1 MNIKKF
7 PISDVLMLAGAL
19 GYFILPVDVIPDGI
33 PGLGFTDDAAALSF
47 AFKKAIDLFSNDSI
61 NMARNKS
68 REIFGDNFDEEKMIG
83 MVLQAKKKK
92 K

>member
-1 MNIKKF
+1 MNIKNI
-7 PISDVLMLAGAL
+7 PIADVLMLAGAL

-47 AFKKAIDLFSNDSI
+47 AFKKAIDIFSNDSI
-61 NMARNKS
+61 DMARNKS
-68 REIFGDNFDEEKMIG
+68 REIFGDNFDEEKMIE